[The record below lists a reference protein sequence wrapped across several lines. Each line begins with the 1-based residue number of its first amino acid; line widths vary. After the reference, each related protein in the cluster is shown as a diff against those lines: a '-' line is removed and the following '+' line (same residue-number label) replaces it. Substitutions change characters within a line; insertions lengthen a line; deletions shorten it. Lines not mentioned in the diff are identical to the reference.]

1 MNRLERLLGISDIT
15 CLNEL
20 LSSSEI
26 GVYHFKHLL
35 HLTKSSIFF
44 LSKSFYILSYIHNK
58 TATNFRKTYKEREK
72 PSLEIYFFFFF
83 FANFWNFGLETEF
96 LLNASSQQSFL
107 TCFFH
112 LKFYKPCLISLKIH
126 LDHFNSSLS
135 FGMFSNFKKCI
146 VNITVKTIRG
156 YLSMYPSWSIS
167 FQ

>member
-35 HLTKSSIFF
+35 HLSLPYFFCQNRFISYHIYTIKQLQTLERHTK
-44 LSKSFYILSYIHNK
+44 
-58 TATNFRKTYKEREK
+58 KEKNPHWR
-72 PSLEIYFFFFF
+72 STFFFF